1 MTTTK
6 TRNYVNNAEF
16 LNAIVMY
23 RKQCGEAEESGESNP
38 PIPNYIG
45 QCIYQIA
52 TRLASKPNF
61 SGYSYKDEMISDGL
75 ENAVQALNN
84 FDPDKSSNPFA
95 YFTQIIW
102 YAFLRRID
110 KEKKQL
116 YIRHKVIENSVVF
129 GTAVEKDDIS
139 ADGVDPSY
147 IDLNNEYMNDF
158 VKTYENKLAEKKAKE
173 LVKKVGLEKFMVD
186 DEEQCLDVE
195 DISFDDEE
203 TDSDED
209 RYSD

>member
-1 MTTTK
+1 MPPK
-6 TRNYVNNAEF
+6 QRTRNYVNNPEF
-16 LNAIVMY
+16 LEAIVKY
-23 RKQCGEAEESGESNP
+23 KAQCDEAEESGEDNP

-75 ENAVQALNN
+75 ENAVQALGN
-84 FDPDKSSNPFA
+84 FDPEKSSNPFA

-116 YIRHKVIENSVVF
+116 YIRHKVIENSVIT
-129 GTAVEKDDIS
+129 GTAVEKDNT
-139 ADGVDPSY
+139 GDPGDANY
-147 IDLNNEYMNDF
+147 IDLNNDYMNDF

-173 LVKKVGLEKFMVD
+173 NAKKVGLEKFI
-186 DEEQCLDVE
+186 EEDKEV
-195 DISFDDEE
+195 
-203 TDSDED
+203 
-209 RYSD
+209 